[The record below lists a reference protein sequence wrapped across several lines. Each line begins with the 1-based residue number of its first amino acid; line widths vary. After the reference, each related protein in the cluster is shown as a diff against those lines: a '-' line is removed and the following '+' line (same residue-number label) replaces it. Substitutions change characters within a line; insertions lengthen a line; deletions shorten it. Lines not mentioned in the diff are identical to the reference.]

1 MMNKARIGIV
11 GGAGYTAGELLRLLI
26 HHPRVEIG
34 WVHSSSQADR
44 PVAEVH
50 QDLVG
55 ETTLRFSSGLDWEA
69 VDALFLCS
77 GHGASAKFMR
87 ENAVPD
93 RLKIID
99 LSQDFRAEDSSHTFV
114 YGLPELQRNRIKEAT
129 RVANPG
135 CFATCIQLGLLPLAN
150 DHRLNADVHI
160 NAITGSTGAGQQ
172 PTNTTHFS
180 WRSNNVSVYKPF
192 QHQHL
197 REITQSVRQL
207 QPDFAHSLNFI
218 PVRGNFARGIF
229 ASLYLESTLTT
240 EEARALYTNY
250 YQDAPFVTVTTTNP
264 HLKQVVNTNKAL
276 VFVEVVDGKLL
287 IISVIDNL
295 IKGASGQAAQNLN
308 LMMGWDET
316 AGLRLKAGYF

>member
-1 MMNKARIGIV
+1 MNKARIGIV

-26 HHPRVEIG
+26 HHPHAEIG

-44 PVAEVH
+44 PVADVH

-55 ETTLRFSSGLDWEA
+55 ETALRFASELDWEA
-69 VDALFLCS
+69 VDALFLCG

-87 ENAVPD
+87 ENTVPD
-93 RLKIID
+93 RLKVID
-99 LSQDFRAEDSSHTFV
+99 LSQDYRAEDPSHAFV
-114 YGLPELQRNRIKEAT
+114 YGLPELQRDRIRQAT

-135 CFATCIQLGLLPLAN
+135 CFATGIQLGLLPLAK

-172 PTNTTHFS
+172 PTDTTHFS

-192 QHQHL
+192 QHQHR

-218 PVRGNFARGIF
+218 PVRGSFARGIF
-229 ASLYLESTLTT
+229 ASLYLETTLTT
-240 EEARALYTNY
+240 QEAQELYANY
-250 YQDAPFVTVTTTNP
+250 YQDAPFVTVTTTSP
-264 HLKQVVNTNKAL
+264 HLKQVVNTNKAF
-276 VFVEVVDGKLL
+276 VYVEVVDGKLL
-287 IISVIDNL
+287 IISTIDNL
-295 IKGASGQAAQNLN
+295 IKGASGQAIQNLN
-308 LMMGWDET
+308 LMMGWDES

>member
-1 MMNKARIGIV
+1 MTKARIGIV

-26 HHPRVEIG
+26 NHPHAEIA

-44 PVAEVH
+44 AVADVH

-55 ETTLRFSSGLDWEA
+55 DTELRFSSKLAWDEI
-69 VDALFLCS
+69 DALFLCG
-77 GHGASAKFMR
+77 GHGASSQFLSTH
-87 ENAVPD
+87 AVPNQV
-93 RLKIID
+93 KVID
-99 LSQDFRAEDSSHTFV
+99 LSQDFRAEDPSHDFV
-114 YGLPELQRNRIKEAT
+114 YGLPELQRDRIRQAT

-135 CFATCIQLGLLPLAN
+135 CFATAIQLGLLPLAK
-150 DHRLNADVHI
+150 DHLLNTDVHI
-160 NAITGSTGAGQQ
+160 NAVTGSTGAGQQ
-172 PTNTTHFS
+172 PTETTHFS

-229 ASLYLESTLTT
+229 ASLYLESTLST
-240 EEARALYTNY
+240 EEAQAHYTNY

-264 HLKQVVNTNKAL
+264 HLKQVVNTNKA
-276 VFVEVVDGKLL
+276 VVYVEAIDSKLL
-287 IISVIDNL
+287 IISTIDNL
-295 IKGASGQAAQNLN
+295 IKGASGQAIQNLN
-308 LMMGWDET
+308 LMMGWEEA
-316 AGLRLKAGYF
+316 AGLGLKGSYF

>member
-1 MMNKARIGIV
+1 MRSARIGIV

-26 HHPRVEIG
+26 HHPYAEIG
-34 WVHSSSQADR
+34 WVHSSSQAGR
-44 PVAEVH
+44 FVFEVH

-55 ETTLRFSSGLDWEA
+55 ETELRFSSVLAWDA
-69 VDALFLCS
+69 IDALFLCS

-87 ENAVPD
+87 ENTVPD
-93 RLKIID
+93 RIKIID
-99 LSQDFRAEDSSHTFV
+99 LSQDFRAEGPEHSFV
-114 YGLPELQRNRIKEAT
+114 YGLPELQRDRIKQAT

-135 CFATCIQLGLLPLAN
+135 CFATGIQLGLLPLAKN
-150 DHRLNADVHI
+150 HLLNTDVHI

-172 PTNTTHFS
+172 PTDTTHFS

-207 QPDFAHSLNFI
+207 QPDFAHFLNFI

-229 ASLYLESTLTT
+229 ASSYLETTLTT
-240 EEARALYTNY
+240 EEARELYTSY
-250 YQDAPFVTVTTTNP
+250 YQDAPFVTVTATNP

-276 VFVEVVDGKLL
+276 VYVEAIDGNLL
-287 IISVIDNL
+287 IISMIDNL
-295 IKGASGQAAQNLN
+295 IKGASGQAIQNLN
-308 LMMGWDET
+308 LMTGWDET
-316 AGLRLKAGYF
+316 SGLRLKAGYF

>member
-1 MMNKARIGIV
+1 MTKARIGIV

-26 HHPRVEIG
+26 NHPYAEIA

-55 ETTLRFSSGLDWEA
+55 ETDLRFTSELDWEA

-77 GHGASAKFMR
+77 GHGASAKFMQA
-87 ENAVPD
+87 NAVPG
-93 RLKIID
+93 RLKVID
-99 LSQDFRAEDSSHTFV
+99 LSQDFRAEAPSHDFV
-114 YGLPELQRNRIKEAT
+114 YGLPELQRDRIRQAT

-135 CFATCIQLGLLPLAN
+135 CFATAIQLGLLPLAKN
-150 DHRLNADVHI
+150 HLLNTDVHI
-160 NAITGSTGAGQQ
+160 NAVTGSTGAGQQ
-172 PTNTTHFS
+172 PTETTHFS

-229 ASLYLESTLTT
+229 ASLYLNSTLTT
-240 EEARALYTNY
+240 EEVQSLYTNY
-250 YQDAPFVTVTTTNP
+250 YQDAPFVTVTPSNP
-264 HLKQVVNTNKAL
+264 HLKQVVNTNKA
-276 VFVEVVDGKLL
+276 VVYVESIDDKLL
-287 IISVIDNL
+287 IISMIDNL
-295 IKGASGQAAQNLN
+295 IKGASGQAIQNLN
-308 LMMGWDET
+308 LMMDWEET
-316 AGLRLKAGYF
+316 AGLHMKAGYF